1 MPNEKL
7 FKSGVPETRK
17 EIRIV
22 GMNVWQTKKKQITA
36 LQPIYL
42 VDGQMT
48 EGDRSCNN
56 EEDEYR
62 VSY

>member
-7 FKSGVPETRK
+7 FKSGVPETKK

-42 VDGQMT
+42 VDG
-48 EGDRSCNN
+48 
-56 EEDEYR
+56 
-62 VSY
+62 